1 MHTNTVLWYT
11 HVYCADDPGMCT
23 FLGCRVVHLHGY
35 HGTYSTIHYRKKRYT
50 CQKVYITSQCG
61 LQYISCLRV
70 RRYCMHTVLLSV
82 LHDIHVQGIM

>member
-61 LQYISCLRV
+61 LQYILSWCEG
-70 RRYCMHTVLLSV
+70 MHTCTKCTT
-82 LHDIHVQGIM
+82 